1 MKGMQLIYLIRVWA
15 VFFLNHNNN
24 KILKSD
30 WLSTVLILGSY
41 LSNWTAPSL
50 ALEWFF
56 WLLFF
61 VVVVVICLLLFLFFT
76 ASKISGNFLRLL
88 LQKSK
93 KYLWI
98 LLYRWLSSPLSKWG
112 QVDNLSCEL
121 SFTCIRMKN
130 HFHIKGWALNLVLM
144 LRPGGTRKWCI
155 GNRIPVV
162 QFGLQWGLD

>member
-1 MKGMQLIYLIRVWA
+1 MF
-15 VFFLNHNNN
+15 FFLNHNNN

-61 VVVVVICLLLFLFFT
+61 VVVVVVVVVVICLLLVLFFT
-76 ASKISGNFLRLL
+76 ASKISGTFLRLL

-93 KYLWI
+93 KYL
-98 LLYRWLSSPLSKWG
+98 
-112 QVDNLSCEL
+112 
-121 SFTCIRMKN
+121 
-130 HFHIKGWALNLVLM
+130 
-144 LRPGGTRKWCI
+144 
-155 GNRIPVV
+155 
-162 QFGLQWGLD
+162 

>member
-1 MKGMQLIYLIRVWA
+1 MYLIYLIRVWA

-56 WLLFF
+56 LVVVFF

-98 LLYRWLSSPLSKWG
+98 LLYRWLSIAPFQNEAKWTTFL
-112 QVDNLSCEL
+112 VEL

-130 HFHIKGWALNLVLM
+130 HFHIKGWALNLVLI
-144 LRPGGTRKWCI
+144 LRPGGTRKWRI
-155 GNRIPVV
+155 GNGLLVV
-162 QFGLQWGLD
+162 QFGL